1 MLSPVKKIRIKRV
14 SIPHCNRMA
23 SGNARRFLCIPS
35 PKEKKKKPLPLV
47 ERPYGTSVSIH
58 SGGWTTARIGG
69 DAVRTTSAI
78 LRKVE
83 SLSSALVLSKEV
95 P

>member
-1 MLSPVKKIRIKRV
+1 MYPIPKR
-14 SIPHCNRMA
+14 
-23 SGNARRFLCIPS
+23 
-35 PKEKKKKPLPLV
+35 KE
-47 ERPYGTSVSIH
+47 EEASVSIH
-58 SGGWTTARIGG
+58 LGGWTTTRIGG